1 MKATEGGR
9 FIAYKIRK
17 TNNDMVS
24 PTQLSSFLMVFVVI
38 QVIVCG
44 ATFLTRYAN
53 FISGKTV
60 ASSFRSIEHDSQI
73 KCVWECMEEWRK
85 GVCNVAGY
93 NATSQKCQLGVSSQQ
108 DLVDVEDEMS
118 GVFVIGS
125 YITI

>member
-1 MKATEGGR
+1 
-9 FIAYKIRK
+9 
-17 TNNDMVS
+17 
-24 PTQLSSFLMVFVVI
+24 
-38 QVIVCG
+38 
-44 ATFLTRYAN
+44 
-53 FISGKTV
+53 
-60 ASSFRSIEHDSQI
+60 
-73 KCVWECMEEWRK
+73 MEEWRK